1 MNNKLSRRQFLKGTA
16 LGAAGLA
23 AAGILGPNAAV
34 AEDASGIQWDYEAD
48 VVVIGAGGAGL
59 PAALKAMEDGASVLL
74 VEANWDVGGHCAV
87 SGGNL
92 HSGGGTVTQKKYG
105 IVDSADQ
112 YYIDHT
118 SGVTLSTRFDDR
130 NYVRSVADSMAEC
143 YDFCVSKGLIVQD
156 KEPSRRNYV
165 LDGFTE
171 PESVARWTYTDAS
184 TEGWEDIYTG
194 RGNAGLGIT
203 RPLERTLRQQGARFL
218 LNYHMDKI
226 YREETFSGRVLGVK
240 ATYTPTILPDET
252 EPLTSLFT
260 DGNIETTQETVNIKA
275 NRGVIIATGGSIGN
289 ERFRTMFDPRLGPEF
304 DGLSGMPFSD
314 QDGSGELAAMEIGA
328 SLGNLASFM
337 QHGGHQITMAN
348 RFGCRYGYGS
358 GYNEKSKLWKLVRA
372 NGITPD
378 YDSLCIVNMIGQ
390 RCGNEDKGAGGK
402 YSYDSYEFFNTA
414 LASVVIDENGDGNAQ
429 RYGGPLWAIFD
440 QDAVER
446 NDWKMEQ
453 GIVDFE
459 GGYCFKADTLEEL
472 ANAVVNKYYEHV
484 KMDPALL
491 VETIRRYN
499 AFVEE
504 GVDHDWGKKTLGY
517 KIERGPFYAAW
528 ATPNLH
534 DCYAG
539 LRVDA
544 SMQVLDLHGELIP
557 GLFCCG
563 ESSGGMRIHGL
574 GRVMTSGYIAGR
586 SAASADAA
594 GLSTASNALSPDYA
608 GPDISLRSPLEFGLD
623 PKAPS
628 VKPGESP
635 AAYVAAAAA
644 VEEEETEETPAEEAA
659 TAPVDGDLF
668 IGSSD
673 NGIGGTVQ
681 VQIAVKDGKMTAIE
695 VIKQNETEGIGTP
708 VFEPLIEQALETQS
722 CELDAFSGATVT
734 SNAFMEALGN
744 AMAKAGL

>member
-1 MNNKLSRRQFLKGTA
+1 MSKLSRRQFLKGAA

-23 AAGILGPNAAV
+23 AGSVLAPRASV
-34 AEDASGIQWDYEAD
+34 AEDAAGIVWDYEAD

-92 HSGGGTVTQKKYG
+92 HSGGGTATQKKYG

-130 NYVRSVADSMAEC
+130 EYVRAVADSMAEC
-143 YDFCVSKGLIVQD
+143 YDFCLAKGLLVQE
-156 KEPSRRNYV
+156 KEPARPHYV

-171 PESVARWTYTDAS
+171 PESIPRWTYTDAS
-184 TEGWEDIYTG
+184 TEGWEDTYTG
-194 RGNAGLGIT
+194 KGNGGLGIT
-203 RPLERTLRQQGARFL
+203 RPLERSLRQQGARFL

-226 YREETFSGRVLGVK
+226 YREDTFSGRVLGVM
-240 ATYTPTILPDET
+240 ATYTPHILPDET

-260 DGNIETTQETVNIKA
+260 EGNIETTQEHVNIKA
-275 NRGVIIATGGSIGN
+275 NKGVIIATGGSIGN
-289 ERFRTMFDPRLGPEF
+289 VRFRTMFDPRLGPEF

-328 SLGNLASFM
+328 SLGSLAAFM

-348 RFGCRYGYGS
+348 RFGCRYGYGG
-358 GYNEKSKLWKLVRA
+358 GYNEKSRLWKLVHA
-372 NGITPD
+372 NGISPD
-378 YDSLCIVNMIGQ
+378 YNSLCIVNMIGQ

-414 LASVVIDENGDGNAQ
+414 LSSVVIDEAGDGNAQ

-453 GIVDFE
+453 GVVDYDD
-459 GGYCFKADTLEEL
+459 GYCFKADTLEEL
-472 ANAVVNKYYEHV
+472 AAAVVNKYYEHV

-539 LRVDA
+539 LRVDG

-563 ESSGGMRIHGL
+563 ESSAGMRIHGL

-586 SAASADAA
+586 SAASTDAA
-594 GLSTASNALSPDYA
+594 GLSTSSNALNPDYA

-623 PKAPS
+623 PTAASVAP
-628 VKPGESP
+628 GQSP

-644 VEEEETEETPAEEAA
+644 VTEEAPVEEAPA
-659 TAPVDGDLF
+659 AEVEGDLF
-668 IGSSD
+668 TGSSD
-673 NGIGGTVQ
+673 NGIGGTIQ
-681 VQIAVKDGKMTAIE
+681 LQIAVKDGKMTAIE
-695 VIKQNETEGIGTP
+695 VLKQSETEGIGTP
-708 VFEPLIEQALETQS
+708 VFEPMIAQALETQS

-734 SNAFMEALGN
+734 SNAFMEALAN

>member
-1 MNNKLSRRQFLKGTA
+1 MSKNLSRRQFLKSSA
-16 LGAAGLA
+16 LSAAGLA
-23 AAGILGPNAAV
+23 AASILGPNAAI
-34 AEDASGIQWDYEAD
+34 AENADSAIQWDYEAD

-59 PAALKAMEDGASVLL
+59 PAALKAMEDGSSVLL

-118 SGVTLSTRFDDR
+118 SGTTLSTRFDDR
-130 NYVRSVADSMAEC
+130 EYVRAVADSMAEC
-143 YDFCVSKGLIVQD
+143 YDFCVAKGLLIQER
-156 KEPSRRNYV
+156 EPTRQNYV

-171 PESVARWTYTDAS
+171 PESVPRWTYTDAS
-184 TEGWEDIYTG
+184 TEGWVDDYTG

-203 RPLERTLRQQGARFL
+203 RPLERSLRQQGAKFL

-226 YREETFSGRVLGVK
+226 YREDTFSGKVLGVM
-240 ATYTPTILPDET
+240 ATYTPRILPGET
-252 EPLTSLFT
+252 EPLKPLWT
-260 DGNIETTQETVNIKA
+260 DGNIETTQEKVNIKA
-275 NRGVIIATGGSIGN
+275 NKGVIIATGGSIGN

-328 SLGNLASFM
+328 SLGSLTAFM

-348 RFGCRYGYGS
+348 RFGCRYGYGG
-358 GYNEKSKLWKLVRA
+358 GYNNKSKLWKLVVA
-372 NGITPD
+372 NGISPD
-378 YDSLCIVNMIGQ
+378 YNSLCIVNMIGQ

-414 LASVVIDENGDGNAQ
+414 LASVVVDVAGDGNAK

-440 QDAVER
+440 QGAVER

-453 GIVDFE
+453 GVVDYDN
-459 GGYCFKADTLEEL
+459 GYCFKADTLEEL
-472 ANAVVNKYYEHV
+472 ANAVVNKYYEEV
-484 KMDPALL
+484 KMDPKLL

-517 KIERGPFYAAW
+517 KIEKGPFYAAW

-539 LRVDA
+539 LRVNG

-563 ESSGGMRIHGL
+563 ESSAGMRIHGL

-586 SAASADAA
+586 SAASVNAE
-594 GLSTASNALSPDYA
+594 GISTSSNALNPAYA
-608 GPDISLRSPLEFGLD
+608 GPDISSRSPLEFGLD
-623 PKAPS
+623 PKADR
-628 VKPGESP
+628 VIPGESP
-635 AAYVAAAAA
+635 AAYVPAAA
-644 VEEEETEETPAEEAA
+644 VVAEEAA
-659 TAPVDGDLF
+659 AAEEAPAALEGDTF
-668 IGSSD
+668 TGSSD
-673 NGIGGTVQ
+673 NGIGGPIQ
-681 VQIAVKDGKMTAIE
+681 LEIAVKDGKMTAIQ
-695 VIKQNETEGIGTP
+695 VVKQNETEGIGTP
-708 VFEPLIEQALETQS
+708 VYEPLIKQALETQS
-722 CELDAFSGATVT
+722 AQLDTVSGATVT
-734 SNAFMEALGN
+734 CNAFMEALAN
-744 AMAKAGL
+744 AMTKAGL